1 MCNLLLLLFFLFSY
15 HPINTYIFIFNQ
27 CVDHFIFF
35 VVGWGGAINLR
46 TNANKKQQ
54 KALILE
60 YIYLF
65 ILVYVQQIIIDP
77 KPIILNDM
85 IT

>member
-1 MCNLLLLLFFLFSY
+1 M
-15 HPINTYIFIFNQ
+15 
-27 CVDHFIFF
+27 
-35 VVGWGGAINLR
+35 VGWGGAINLR